1 MNKSTNPA
9 DHSAS
14 SQGSHNDYE
23 KAEVYEKDQE
33 GPTNE
38 FLSGEVGAIPQATL
52 SGYHP
57 TTEQKR
63 LDRKINLKF
72 DLVITVLLGWGFMMC
87 GIDKSRSA
95 RCVYP
100 AITLTLSRSQY
111 VHQI

>member
-1 MNKSTNPA
+1 MQDNSTKPA

-14 SQGSHNDYE
+14 SQSSTNDHE
-23 KAEVYEKDQE
+23 KAEVYEKEQE

-38 FLSGEVGAIPQATL
+38 FLSGEVAAVPPATV

-57 TTEQKR
+57 TAEQKR

-95 RCVYP
+95 CGPTVD
-100 AITLTLSRSQY
+100 LFC
-111 VHQI
+111 